1 MVQLS
6 VFDNWLTVG
15 KVFSLFLCL
24 KIVVKATT
32 FKAQLLCPK
41 KAVTPFKKLYK
52 QTLKSTSWK
61 SILVEFLK
69 THCFQMDL
77 TKVYSGPYFIMC
89 LDKEGLPSLLI
100 ACLGLKRTVHMWWL
114 NLLYG
119 KCYAILASVWFFEK
133 YQKWDKHRSS
143 LFNFRSAFGIF
154 CFPVFFY
161 MYMMFAATGSQA
173 ENSGAPHK

>member
-1 MVQLS
+1 M
-6 VFDNWLTVG
+6 
-15 KVFSLFLCL
+15 FSLFLCL

-133 YQKWDKHRSS
+133 YQNGANIEFWSS
-143 LFNFRSAFGIF
+143 PQAKTWELTVLPLVSCMLYIWSTELIF
-154 CFPVFFY
+154 
-161 MYMMFAATGSQA
+161 
-173 ENSGAPHK
+173 